1 MDKRELLAIAEKAK
15 EMAYVPY
22 SGFRVGAALLT
33 REGKIYTGCNVENA
47 SYGATC
53 CAERVAIFKAVSE
66 GYKEFEA
73 IAISGGSKFTYPC
86 GICRQVLV
94 EFNPDMLVIVGDSN
108 DDYREY
114 KASSLL
120 PEFFGPKEL
129 K

>member
-1 MDKRELLAIAEKAK
+1 MDKMELLSMAEKAK
-15 EMAYVPY
+15 EAAYVPY
-22 SGFRVGAALLT
+22 SDFRVGAALLT
-33 REGKIYTGCNVENA
+33 KGGNIYTGCNVENA

-53 CAERVAIFKAVSE
+53 CAERVAVFKAVSE
-66 GYKEFEA
+66 GEREFEA
-73 IAISGGSKFTYPC
+73 IAISGGSKYTYPC

-108 DDYREY
+108 EDYKEY
-114 KASSLL
+114 RASSLL

>member
-1 MDKRELLAIAEKAK
+1 MDKRQLLAMAEKAM
-15 EMAYVPY
+15 ESAYVPY
-22 SGFRVGAALLT
+22 SEFRVGAAIVT
-33 REGKIYTGCNVENA
+33 KDGKIYTGCNIENA

-66 GYKEFEA
+66 GEREFEA
-73 IAISGGSKFTYPC
+73 IAISGGSKYTYPC
-86 GICRQVLV
+86 GICRQVMV
-94 EFNPDMLVIVGDSN
+94 EFNPDMMVIVGDSKG
-108 DDYREY
+108 DYREY